1 MIGLHSLKTWR
12 PNPVMLPANAW
23 IDISFYL
30 SSIRRGK
37 NNDEV
42 RKHEGLV
49 WDTENGFVGPP
60 KLQPPLFIAVSNQIS
75 LLYHPTH
82 THTNW
87 RLISYLYLHLQGG
100 YDVLSWQQV
109 SKGEQKREDGLP
121 NKIQSKDQSSGSR
134 SCQRWLDTWDL
145 KSLFHSRTQFPH
157 L

>member
-23 IDISFYL
+23 VDISFYL
-30 SSIRRGK
+30 SSMRRGK

-49 WDTENGFVGPP
+49 WDTENGLVGPP
-60 KLQPPLFIAVSNQIS
+60 NYSPLCLLLSVIRFYYYTIPP
-75 LLYHPTH
+75 H

-87 RLISYLYLHLQGG
+87 RLISHLYLHLQGG

-109 SKGEQKREDGLP
+109 SKGEQKREGGLP

-145 KSLFHSRTQFPH
+145 KSFFHSRTQLPH